1 VFCGDC
7 GLMFMTRAVQQGR
20 PTAPAVPRPVPAPAA
35 TAPAVAAPPRPGG
48 WFGTPA
54 ARPQPAPAS
63 PPPAASSNDEEE
75 VLPFWDDAQVSA
87 LLAGGA
93 SPAASPSAPSA
104 AAAPAVARPQSRPLP
119 QVNLG
124 RLDIGAATSVGRQ
137 RQRNEDSY
145 LLHRLSWANKNL
157 GREIALCI
165 VADGLGGHNA
175 GDVASGMAITGMS
188 NALAPLLTSAVNG
201 QPGQVTAASLTQ
213 SIDSAIKSA
222 NLAIFNRAQGDSSLR
237 GMASTAAVVITWDSQ
252 VVIGHVGDCRA
263 YHWRAGNLSQITKD
277 QTLVSKM
284 VEMGRLTPQEALNH
298 PARNEVSQAIGLHRE
313 IEPVPY
319 QLRLSPGDWLII
331 ACDGLHAHVDAKNL
345 EQTLRTAIPAAAYV
359 ANNLVETANQG
370 GGSDNCTVIAIRCYC
385 ANP

>member
-1 VFCGDC
+1 MPVSVTCPGCRKVCQISEQQIGQTVFCGDC
-7 GLMFMTRAVQQGR
+7 GLMFMTRAVQQAR
-20 PTAPAVPRPVPAPAA
+20 PTAPAVPRPAPAPAA
-35 TAPAVAAPPRPGG
+35 SAPARPGG
-48 WFGTPA
+48 WFGSPG

-63 PPPAASSNDEEE
+63 PPPASSSEDEE

-87 LLAGGA
+87 LLAGGSPPAA
-93 SPAASPSAPSA
+93 SPAASSPTT
-104 AAAPAVARPQSRPLP
+104 APATRPQSRPLP

-145 LLHRLSWANKNL
+145 MLHRLSWANKNL

-222 NLAIFNRAQGDSSLR
+222 NLAIFNRAQGDASLR
-237 GMASTAAVVITWDSQ
+237 GMASTAAVVIAWDSQ
-252 VVIGHVGDCRA
+252 VVIGHVGDRRV

-284 VEMGRLTPQEALNH
+284 VEMGRLTPQ
-298 PARNEVSQAIGLHRE
+298 
-313 IEPVPY
+313 
-319 QLRLSPGDWLII
+319 
-331 ACDGLHAHVDAKNL
+331 
-345 EQTLRTAIPAAAYV
+345 
-359 ANNLVETANQG
+359 
-370 GGSDNCTVIAIRCYC
+370 
-385 ANP
+385 

>member
-1 VFCGDC
+1 
-7 GLMFMTRAVQQGR
+7 
-20 PTAPAVPRPVPAPAA
+20 
-35 TAPAVAAPPRPGG
+35 
-48 WFGTPA
+48 
-54 ARPQPAPAS
+54 
-63 PPPAASSNDEEE
+63 
-75 VLPFWDDAQVSA
+75 
-87 LLAGGA
+87 
-93 SPAASPSAPSA
+93 
-104 AAAPAVARPQSRPLP
+104 LP

-175 GDVASGMAITGMS
+175 GDMASGMAITGMS

-222 NLAIFNRAQGDSSLR
+222 NLAIFNRAQGDASLR
-237 GMASTAAVVITWDSQ
+237 GMASTAAVVIAWDSQ
-252 VVIGHVGDCRA
+252 VVIGHVGDCRV
-263 YHWRAGNLSQITKD
+263 YHWRAGNVSQITKD

-331 ACDGLHAHVDAKNL
+331 ACDGLHAHVDARNL
-345 EQTLRTAIPAAAYV
+345 EQTLRTAIPGAAYV
-359 ANNLVETANQG
+359 ANNLVEMANQG
-370 GGSDNCTVIAIRCYC
+370 GGSDNCTVIAVRCYC